1 MNVYEILSN
10 YHKELWSGLRV
21 TLQLCGFVYPIG
33 IIFGTLIGIARYK
46 WKIIAGIPGFIFS
59 LIMSSTPI
67 LVFLFWLHY
76 PLQYM
81 LHVVVDP
88 FITSVVALS
97 VVMTVL
103 VSEQVRHALDD
114 FPKQYLL
121 SAKACGLSNKQIVSK
136 IQLPMIFRQMIPN
149 LLFAMVTVLQATL
162 FTSMIGVNDIF
173 RVSQQINSDIYQP
186 VQIYTALAIFFIGVC
201 AVLNILAYW
210 LKRRLKWSFSEI

>member
-1 MNVYEILSN
+1 MSVFEILTK
-10 YHKELWSGLRV
+10 YHKELWAGLKI

-33 IIFGTLIGIARYK
+33 IILGTIIGIVRHK
-46 WKIIAGIPGFIFS
+46 WKIAAGIPVFVFS
-59 LIMSSTPI
+59 LIISSTPI

-81 LHVVVDP
+81 LHIVVDP
-88 FITSVVALS
+88 FITSVLALS
-97 VVMTVL
+97 VIMTVV

-121 SAKACGLSNKQIVSK
+121 SAKACGLTNKQIVMK
-136 IQLPMIFRQMIPN
+136 IQLPMIFRQMLPN

-162 FTSMIGVNDIF
+162 FTSMIGVNEIF
-173 RVSQQINSDIYQP
+173 RVAQQINSDIYQP

-201 AVLNILAYW
+201 AVLNILAFW
-210 LKRRLKWSFSEI
+210 LKRRLKWSFSEV